1 MVFLGGKS
9 LSQEVTNYTTI
20 IYSDDLHWQKGL
32 RQGFD
37 DYGSLVLHRRYTT
50 SEVFFNYCFMKFT
63 VIRHPF
69 LYQHYT
75 LLLLLLLQ

>member
-37 DYGSLVLHRRYTT
+37 DYGSLVLHRRYT
-50 SEVFFNYCFMKFT
+50 SEVFFNYCFMKFM
-63 VIRHPF
+63 IRHPF
-69 LYQHYT
+69 LYRHYMP
-75 LLLLLLLQ
+75 LLLLLLQ